1 MKKIKF
7 IYSLAAVVLL
17 VLGNSCAD
25 RLDIL
30 PTDNIKTEVSL
41 STSKDVEAYLIGAY
55 DGLQGSSANGDTY
68 AGGFQYTS
76 ELLGDNGE
84 VRFGGTF
91 ANLLEI
97 STRTTATNNLT
108 AETQWTRSYSTI
120 NRCNTVLS
128 ALATVLETKRARVE
142 AEALFI
148 RGALYFELTRLYGK
162 QWSDGDNATNLSVPI
177 ILTPTVLFSEKDKV
191 ARNTVAQ
198 VYAQAIADLTKA
210 ETVLPVNNGVYATK
224 GAAGAILARLYLQQ
238 GNYTEAAAAANR
250 VIGTNKYSLTPTFAG
265 AFNTKLNSGGGNPS
279 EYVFAV
285 QVTDQDGFNGMNTF
299 YGITIGSIPGSAGR
313 GDMRVQTA
321 HTALYDSLDVRG
333 KYFIRTS
340 ATSTRLYTQK
350 FLDRFGHVPVVRLA
364 EMYLT
369 RAEANFR
376 QSTSV
381 GATPLADINRT
392 RKRAGLADLTTV
404 TLADILKER
413 RLELAFEG
421 FRLHDVKRTKAS
433 VGTLAW
439 NSDKLVLPIPRR
451 ETDVNKNLVQNPGY

>member
-1 MKKIKF
+1 MKKIQF
-7 IYSLAAVVLL
+7 IYSLAVVALFIF
-17 VLGNSCAD
+17 GSCAD
-25 RLDIL
+25 RLDVL
-30 PTDNIKTEVSL
+30 PTDNIETKVSL
-41 STSKDVEAYLIGAY
+41 SSSKDIEAYLIGAY
-55 DGLQGSSANGDTY
+55 DGLQGANSNGDTY

-84 VRFGGTF
+84 IRFGGSF

-97 STRTTATNNLT
+97 SARAVATNNLT

-128 ALATVLETKRARVE
+128 VLDTVLASKRARVE

-162 QWSDGDNATNLSVPI
+162 QWGDGDNAVNPSVPI
-177 ILTPTVLFSEKDKV
+177 ILKPTTLFSDKDAV
-191 ARNTVAQ
+191 ARNTVAE

-210 ETVLPVNNGVYATK
+210 EAALPVNNGVYATK

-238 GNYTEAAAAANR
+238 GNYVAAAAAADR
-250 VIGTNKYSLTPTFAG
+250 VIASNRYSLTPTFAG

-299 YGITIGSIPGSAGR
+299 FGITIGSIPGTAGR
-313 GDMRVQTA
+313 GDMRIQAA
-321 HTALYDSLDVRG
+321 HTALYDSTDIRG

-376 QSTSV
+376 QGTTV

-404 TLADILKER
+404 TLDNILKER

-421 FRLHDVKRTKAS
+421 FKLHDVKRTKGTA
-433 VGTLAW
+433 GTLAW
-439 NSDKLVLPIPRR
+439 NSDKLVLPVPQR
-451 ETDVNKNLVQNPGY
+451 EIDVNKSLKQNPGY

>member
-1 MKKIKF
+1 MKKIQF
-7 IYSLAAVVLL
+7 IYAVTVVGLF
-17 VLGNSCAD
+17 VLGSCAE
-25 RLDIL
+25 RLEVL

-55 DGLQGSSANGDTY
+55 DGLQGANSNGDTY

-84 VRFGGTF
+84 IRFGGSF
-91 ANLLEI
+91 ANLLEL
-97 STRTTATNNLT
+97 SARAVPTNNLT
-108 AETQWTRSYSTI
+108 AETQWTRSYNII

-128 ALATVLETKRARVE
+128 ALDTVLASKRARVE

-162 QWSDGDNATNLSVPI
+162 QWGDGDNTVNLSVPL
-177 ILTPTVLFSEKDKV
+177 ILKPTKLFTEKDAV
-191 ARNTVAQ
+191 ARNTVAE
-198 VYAQAIADLTKA
+198 VYTQAIADLTKA
-210 ETVLPVNNGVYATK
+210 EAALPISNGVYATK

-238 GNYTEAAAAANR
+238 GNYTAAAAAADR
-250 VIGTNKYSLTPTFAG
+250 VIGTNKYSLTPAFSN

-279 EYVFAV
+279 EYVFAI

-299 YGITIGSIPGSAGR
+299 FGITIGSIPGTAGR
-313 GDMRVQTA
+313 GDMRIQAA
-321 HTALYDSLDVRG
+321 HTALYDSLDIRG

-340 ATSTRLYTQK
+340 STSTRLYTQK
-350 FLDRFGHVPVVRLA
+350 FLDRFGHVPVVRLS

-376 QSTSV
+376 QSTAV

-392 RKRAGLADLTTV
+392 RNRAGLPNLLTV

-433 VGTLAW
+433 IGTLAW
-439 NSDKLVLPIPRR
+439 NSDKLVLPIPQR
-451 ETDVNKNLVQNPGY
+451 EIDVNKNLKQNSGY